1 MDALYELDKW
11 IEERVYN
18 RFEPTIDDGDETEP
32 CPDCNGT
39 GQVLPAAVDMSDN
52 CPCFTCEGSGV
63 IFLQPPSLGW
73 ERNEDGR
80 YSYWDYQYEDR
91 SYYVSE
97 FWPRRFS
104 TNTLLSVD
112 LAKKF
117 RISIKPVVNLS
128 DVVIGYEVES
138 SLRPCVIVVQ
148 ETLEEA
154 ICLLVVM
161 ITKNTEVKDV

>member
-1 MDALYELDKW
+1 MDSLFELDKW
-11 IEERVYN
+11 IEEHVYS
-18 RFEPTIDDGDETEP
+18 RFEPCDD
-32 CPDCNGT
+32 
-39 GQVLPAAVDMSDN
+39 AY
-52 CPCFTCEGSGV
+52 
-63 IFLQPPSLGW
+63 PPFYLGW
-73 ERNEDGR
+73 SKEEDGR
-80 YSYWDYQYEDR
+80 YSYWDYSKNR

-97 FWPRRFS
+97 IWPRRFS
-104 TNTLLSVD
+104 TNTMLSVD

-154 ICLLVVM
+154 IYLLVVM

>member
-1 MDALYELDKW
+1 MDPLFELDKW
-11 IEERVYN
+11 IEEHVYS
-18 RFEPTIDDGDETEP
+18 RFEPTINDDKPICG
-32 CPDCNGT
+32 
-39 GQVLPAAVDMSDN
+39 VD
-52 CPCFTCEGSGV
+52 
-63 IFLQPPSLGW
+63 LGW

-80 YSYWDYQYEDR
+80 YSYWDYQYEGR

-128 DVVIGYEVES
+128 NKVSGYCVES
-138 SLRPCVIVVQ
+138 SLMSNVSVVK

-161 ITKNTEVKDV
+161 LTKNMDAKDV